1 MLAVG
6 ILARGTQRMVDKKT
20 PDGPVDPIE
29 DAVQRSM
36 PRNTRPRLCTE
47 AEAALASTESKAAAQ
62 YASMESI
69 TQKLH
74 DLADE
79 IELSDDDLIPDDE
92 PRDALP
98 EVLEF
103 EDSLVHNIEEVRAQ
117 LIKDLKPDK

>member
-1 MLAVG
+1 
-6 ILARGTQRMVDKKT
+6 MVDKKT
-20 PDGPVDPIE
+20 PDGTICPIE

-36 PRNTRPRLCTE
+36 PRNTRPRLNTE
-47 AEAALASTESKAAAQ
+47 SEAALASTESKAAAQ
-62 YASMESI
+62 YASMENI

-74 DLADE
+74 DLADDLE
-79 IELSDDDLIPDDE
+79 IELSEVDLIPDDE

-98 EVLEF
+98 EIVDF